1 MKSSTHYNDGFTLVE
16 MIGVILLAGILM
28 TVAVPSFLSL
38 NKPLRDGVSQF
49 TSHVNLVRSKAM
61 ASSKA
66 YRIKPK
72 YPSPSQYPK
81 SIPNQFIVEYA
92 SNCQVAEG
100 AGGWARAAQFD
111 LDLPEN
117 MGITNNAS
125 MTLPLP
131 TSGSETIQPAN
142 NLDWE
147 ICFDSRGTIAQPS
160 VKDLIFRDYQGNN
173 PAKLAK
179 IQLNL
184 VGVNDIFT
192 YSINPASQTIT
203 WIPKQDPSNSSTN
216 CKLSQNFGKCS
227 RNVF

>member
-1 MKSSTHYNDGFTLVE
+1 MKSPTYYESGFTLVE
-16 MIGVILLAGILM
+16 TIGVILLAGILM

-49 TSHVNLVRSKAM
+49 TSHINLVRSKAM

-81 SIPNQFIVEYA
+81 SIPNQFIVQYA
-92 SNCQVAEG
+92 TNCQVVEG
-100 AGGWARAAQFD
+100 TGGWTTAAQFD

-117 MGITNNAS
+117 MGVTNDAAIS
-125 MTLPLP
+125 LPLP
-131 TSGSETIQPAN
+131 TSGSEIIQPAN

-160 VKDLIFRDYQGNN
+160 VRDIIFRDYQGNN

-192 YSINPASQTIT
+192 YSINPSSQAIA
-203 WIPKQDPSNSSTN
+203 WIPKQDPSSSTTN
-216 CKLSQNFGKCS
+216 CRLSQNFGKCT